1 MVNTTIRKANSGDVK
16 DILRLL
22 IELAVYEKEPDA
34 VKVTEKE
41 LIEDGFGEN
50 PKYQCILAETDNTIV
65 GLAFYTPRYSTW
77 VGDTLHLE
85 DLIVTEKHRGKGI
98 GFALFSKFI
107 KYSHDLNV
115 KRVQWVVLDWNT
127 SAIDF
132 YKKNGAIILDDWR
145 VALMDDKAIQK
156 FVKNEGI

>member
-1 MVNTTIRKANSGDVK
+1 MVNTTIRKANSDDVK

-41 LIEDGFGEN
+41 LIRDGFGEN
-50 PKYQCILAETDNTIV
+50 PKYQCILAEADNTIV

-85 DLIVTEKHRGKGI
+85 DLIVTEKMRGKGI
-98 GFALFSKFI
+98 GTILYKSFLEEAR
-107 KYSHDLNV
+107 
-115 KRVQWVVLDWNT
+115 KRDVNRVEWSVLDWNKP
-127 SAIDF
+127 AIDF
-132 YKKNGAIILDDWR
+132 YKKTGAIIDGLNQWKIVRMNKHIIDDYLSR
-145 VALMDDKAIQK
+145 
-156 FVKNEGI
+156 

>member
-1 MVNTTIRKANSGDVK
+1 MVNTTIRKANSDDVK

-41 LIEDGFGEN
+41 LIRDGFGEN
-50 PKYQCILAETDNTIV
+50 PKYQCILAEADNTIV

-85 DLIVTEKHRGKGI
+85 DLIVTEKMRGKGI
-98 GFALFSKFI
+98 GTILYKSFLEEAR
-107 KYSHDLNV
+107 
-115 KRVQWVVLDWNT
+115 KRDVNRVEWSVLDWNKP
-127 SAIDF
+127 AIDF
-132 YKKNGAIILDDWR
+132 YKKTGAIIDGLDQWKIVR
-145 VALMDDKAIQK
+145 MNKHIIDDYLSR
-156 FVKNEGI
+156 

>member
-41 LIEDGFGEN
+41 LIRDGFGEN
-50 PKYQCILAETDNTIV
+50 PKYQCILAEADNTIV

-85 DLIVTEKHRGKGI
+85 DLIVTEKMRGKGI
-98 GFALFSKFI
+98 GTILYKSFLEEARRR
-107 KYSHDLNV
+107 DVN
-115 KRVQWVVLDWNT
+115 RVEWSVLDWNKP
-127 SAIDF
+127 AIDF
-132 YKKNGAIILDDWR
+132 YKKTGAIIDGLNQWKIVRMNKHIIDDYLSR
-145 VALMDDKAIQK
+145 
-156 FVKNEGI
+156 

>member
-1 MVNTTIRKANSGDVK
+1 MIKTTIRKANSDDVK

-41 LIEDGFGEN
+41 LIRDGFGEN
-50 PKYQCILAETDNTIV
+50 PKYQCILAEADNTIV

-85 DLIVTEKHRGKGI
+85 DLIVTEKMRGKGI
-98 GFALFSKFI
+98 GTILYKSFLEEARRR
-107 KYSHDLNV
+107 DVN
-115 KRVQWVVLDWNT
+115 RVEWSVLDWNKP
-127 SAIDF
+127 AIDF
-132 YKKNGAIILDDWR
+132 YKKTGAIIDGLDQWKIVR
-145 VALMDDKAIQK
+145 MNKQIIDDYLSR
-156 FVKNEGI
+156 

>member
-41 LIEDGFGEN
+41 LIRDGFGEN
-50 PKYQCILAETDNTIV
+50 PKYQCILAEADNTIV

-85 DLIVTEKHRGKGI
+85 DLIVTEKMRGKGI
-98 GFALFSKFI
+98 GTILYKSFLEEARRR
-107 KYSHDLNV
+107 DVN
-115 KRVQWVVLDWNT
+115 RVEWSVLDWNKP
-127 SAIDF
+127 AIDF
-132 YKKNGAIILDDWR
+132 YKKTGAIIDGLDQWKIVR
-145 VALMDDKAIQK
+145 MNKNIIDDYLSR
-156 FVKNEGI
+156 

>member
-1 MVNTTIRKANSGDVK
+1 MINTTIRKANSEDVK

-41 LIEDGFGEN
+41 LIRDGFGEN
-50 PKYQCILAETDNTIV
+50 PKYQCILAEADNTIV

-85 DLIVTEKHRGKGI
+85 DLIVTEKMRGKGI
-98 GFALFSKFI
+98 GTILYKSFLEEARRR
-107 KYSHDLNV
+107 DVN
-115 KRVQWVVLDWNT
+115 RVEWSVLDWNKP
-127 SAIDF
+127 AIDF
-132 YKKNGAIILDDWR
+132 YKKTGAIIDGLNQWKIVRMNKHIIDDYLSR
-145 VALMDDKAIQK
+145 
-156 FVKNEGI
+156 

>member
-1 MVNTTIRKANSGDVK
+1 MVNTSIRKANSGDVK

-22 IELAVYEKEPDA
+22 VELAVYEKEPDA
-34 VKVTEKE
+34 VKLTEKE

-85 DLIVTEKHRGKGI
+85 DLIVTEKMRGKGI
-98 GFALFSKFI
+98 GTILYKSFLEEARRR
-107 KYSHDLNV
+107 DVN
-115 KRVQWVVLDWNT
+115 RVEWSVLDWNKP
-127 SAIDF
+127 AIDF
-132 YKKNGAIILDDWR
+132 YKKTGAIIDGLDQWKIVR
-145 VALMDDKAIQK
+145 MNKQIIDDYLSR
-156 FVKNEGI
+156 

>member
-1 MVNTTIRKANSGDVK
+1 MVNTTIRKANSDDVK

-41 LIEDGFGEN
+41 LIRDGFGEN
-50 PKYQCILAETDNTIV
+50 PKYQCILAEADNTIV

-85 DLIVTEKHRGKGI
+85 DLIVTEKMRGKGI
-98 GFALFSKFI
+98 GTILYKSFLEEARRR
-107 KYSHDLNV
+107 DVN
-115 KRVQWVVLDWNT
+115 RVEWSVLDWNKP
-127 SAIDF
+127 AIDF
-132 YKKNGAIILDDWR
+132 YKKTGAIIDGLNQWKIVRMNKHIIDDYLSR
-145 VALMDDKAIQK
+145 
-156 FVKNEGI
+156 

>member
-1 MVNTTIRKANSGDVK
+1 MVNTTIRKANSNDVK

-41 LIEDGFGEN
+41 LIRDGFGEN
-50 PKYQCILAETDNTIV
+50 PKYQCILAEADNTIV

-85 DLIVTEKHRGKGI
+85 DLIVTEKMRGQGI
-98 GFALFSKFI
+98 GTILYKSFLEEARRR
-107 KYSHDLNV
+107 DVN
-115 KRVQWVVLDWNT
+115 RVEWSVLDWNKP
-127 SAIDF
+127 AIDF
-132 YKKNGAIILDDWR
+132 YKKTGAIIDGLNQWKIVRMNKHIIDDYLSR
-145 VALMDDKAIQK
+145 
-156 FVKNEGI
+156 

>member
-1 MVNTTIRKANSGDVK
+1 MINTTIRKANSEDVK

-50 PKYQCILAETDNTIV
+50 PKYQCILAETDNIIV

-85 DLIVTEKHRGKGI
+85 DLIVTEKMRGKGI
-98 GFALFSKFI
+98 GTILYKSFLEEARRR
-107 KYSHDLNV
+107 DVN
-115 KRVQWVVLDWNT
+115 RVEWSVLDWNKP
-127 SAIDF
+127 AIDF
-132 YKKNGAIILDDWR
+132 YKKTGAIIDGLNQWKIVRMNKHIIDDYLSR
-145 VALMDDKAIQK
+145 
-156 FVKNEGI
+156 

>member
-1 MVNTTIRKANSGDVK
+1 MINTTIRKANSDDVK

-41 LIEDGFGEN
+41 LIRDGFGEN
-50 PKYQCILAETDNTIV
+50 PKYQCILAEADNTIV

-85 DLIVTEKHRGKGI
+85 DLIVTEKMRGKGI
-98 GFALFSKFI
+98 GTILYKSFLEEARRR
-107 KYSHDLNV
+107 DVN
-115 KRVQWVVLDWNT
+115 RVEWSVLDWNKP
-127 SAIDF
+127 AIDF
-132 YKKNGAIILDDWR
+132 YKKTGAIIDGLDQWKIVR
-145 VALMDDKAIQK
+145 MNKQIIDDYLSR
-156 FVKNEGI
+156 